1 MERFVCAQDEGC
13 TWELTGNHQVCEPS
27 VRSCD
32 QHKSSGAGKGK
43 EREWDGR
50 GAGVIGWETELEE
63 DTWKADLDFGG
74 LPIDELDT
82 HQDEYEDIENIEGA
96 MSVGE
101 LMEWRYIKAERE
113 KEKAWLHLSMTVSPN
128 SSNVPIPGKHCIQTG

>member
-1 MERFVCAQDEGC
+1 METDVKF
-13 TWELTGNHQVCEPS
+13 QVCEPS

-32 QHKSSGAGKGK
+32 QHKSSATGKGK

-74 LPIDELDT
+74 LPNDELDA
-82 HQDEYEDIENIEGA
+82 HRDELEDIEDIEGA

-113 KEKAWLHLSMTVSPN
+113 KEKARLHLSLSVLCIF
-128 SSNVPIPGKHCIQTG
+128 SNTSAPGKYRVQAG